1 MSVEDLIR
9 TVMTEFRQI
18 VKAETV
24 VGEPI
29 EIGGTVVVPV
39 SRISFVFG
47 AGGGAD
53 KSDGGGSGTG
63 GGASVEPLA
72 FVVIRDGKAQILPVQ
87 EKEGSIKG
95 LLDLAP
101 DLLAK
106 VKALKEKRDRRK
118 AEADADA
125 DSGDDDVSA

>member
-39 SRISFVFG
+39 SRISFGFG

-72 FVVIRDGKAQILPVQ
+72 FVVIREGKAQILPVQ

-106 VKALKEKRDRRK
+106 VKTLKEKRDRRRVE
-118 AEADADA
+118 AETDA

>member
-29 EIGGTVVVPV
+29 DIGGTVVVPV
-39 SRISFVFG
+39 SRISFGFG
-47 AGGGAD
+47 AGGGGD
-53 KSDGGGSGTG
+53 KSDGSGSGTG
-63 GGASVEPLA
+63 GGASVEPMA
-72 FVVIRDGKAQILPVQ
+72 FVVIQDGKAQILPVQ

-101 DLLAK
+101 DLLSK
-106 VKALKEKRDRRK
+106 VKALKEKRARK
-118 AEADADA
+118 KADEEADTN
-125 DSGDDDVSA
+125 SGDDDVSV

>member
-29 EIGGTVVVPV
+29 DIGGTVVVPV
-39 SRISFVFG
+39 SRISFGFG
-47 AGGGAD
+47 AGGGGD
-53 KSDGGGSGTG
+53 KSDGSGSGTG
-63 GGASVEPLA
+63 GGASVEPMA
-72 FVVIRDGKAQILPVQ
+72 FVVIQDGKAQILPVQ

-101 DLLAK
+101 DLLSK
-106 VKALKEKRDRRK
+106 VKALKEKRDRK
-118 AEADADA
+118 KADAEADTN
-125 DSGDDDVSA
+125 SGDDDVSA

>member
-39 SRISFVFG
+39 SRISFGFG
-47 AGGGAD
+47 AGGGGD
-53 KSDGGGSGTG
+53 KSDGSGSGTG

-72 FVVIRDGKAQILPVQ
+72 FVVIQDGKAQILPIR

-101 DLLAK
+101 DLLSK
-106 VKALKEKRDRRK
+106 VKAMKEKRDRKK
-118 AEADADA
+118 ADAEADA

>member
-29 EIGGTVVVPV
+29 DIGGTVVVPV
-39 SRISFVFG
+39 SRISFGFG
-47 AGGGAD
+47 AGGGGD
-53 KSDGGGSGTG
+53 KSDGSGSGTG
-63 GGASVEPLA
+63 GGASVEPMA
-72 FVVIRDGKAQILPVQ
+72 FVVIQDGKAQILPVQ

-101 DLLAK
+101 DLLSK
-106 VKALKEKRDRRK
+106 VKALKEKRARK
-118 AEADADA
+118 KADEEADTN
-125 DSGDDDVSA
+125 SGDDDVSA

>member
-18 VKAETV
+18 VKTETV

-29 EIGGTVVVPV
+29 EAGGAVVVPV
-39 SRISFVFG
+39 SRISFGFG
-47 AGGGAD
+47 AGGGGD

-72 FVVIRDGKAQILPVQ
+72 FVVIRDGKAQILPVR
-87 EKEGSIKG
+87 EKEGSVKG

-101 DLLAK
+101 DLLSK
-106 VKALKEKRDRRK
+106 VKDFKEKRDRK
-118 AEADADA
+118 KTEADAGT

>member
-1 MSVEDLIR
+1 MWCPSPGFLSGS
-9 TVMTEFRQI
+9 
-18 VKAETV
+18 A
-24 VGEPI
+24 
-29 EIGGTVVVPV
+29 PV
-39 SRISFVFG
+39 AVRN
-47 AGGGAD
+47 

-87 EKEGSIKG
+87 EKEGSVKG

-118 AEADADA
+118 AQADADA

>member
-29 EIGGTVVVPV
+29 EFGGTVVVPV
-39 SRISFVFG
+39 SRISFGFG
-47 AGGGAD
+47 AGGGGD
-53 KSDGGGSGTG
+53 KSEGSGSGTG

-72 FVVIRDGKAQILPVQ
+72 FVVIRDGKAQILPLQ

-101 DLLAK
+101 DLLSK
-106 VKALKEKRDRRK
+106 VKALKEKRDRK
-118 AEADADA
+118 KVDAEADT

>member
-29 EIGGTVVVPV
+29 DIGGTVVVPV
-39 SRISFVFG
+39 SRISFGFG
-47 AGGGAD
+47 AGGGGD
-53 KSDGGGSGTG
+53 KSDGSGSGTG

-106 VKALKEKRDRRK
+106 VKTLKENRDRRK
-118 AEADADA
+118 AEAEAET
-125 DSGDDDVSA
+125 DSGDDDVSV

>member
-29 EIGGTVVVPV
+29 DIGGTVVVPV
-39 SRISFVFG
+39 SRISFGFG
-47 AGGGAD
+47 AGGGGD
-53 KSDGGGSGTG
+53 KSDGSGSGTG
-63 GGASVEPLA
+63 GGASVEPMA
-72 FVVIRDGKAQILPVQ
+72 FVVIQDGKAQILPVQ

-118 AEADADA
+118 AESEADA

>member
-39 SRISFVFG
+39 SRISFGFG

-53 KSDGGGSGTG
+53 TSDGGGSGTG

-101 DLLAK
+101 DLLSK
-106 VKALKEKRDRRK
+106 VKAIKEKRDRKK
-118 AEADADA
+118 AEEEADA

>member
-29 EIGGTVVVPV
+29 EVGGAVVVPV
-39 SRISFVFG
+39 SRISFGFG
-47 AGGGAD
+47 AGGGAE

-72 FVVIRDGKAQILPVQ
+72 FVVIRDGKVQILPVQ

-101 DLLAK
+101 DLLTK

>member
-39 SRISFVFG
+39 SRISFGFG

-72 FVVIRDGKAQILPVQ
+72 FVVIREGKAQILPVQ

-106 VKALKEKRDRRK
+106 VKTLKEKRDRRRVE
-118 AEADADA
+118 AEADA

>member
-1 MSVEDLIR
+1 MSVEDLIK

-18 VKAETV
+18 VNAETV

-29 EIGGTVVVPV
+29 DVGGTVVVPV
-39 SRISFVFG
+39 SRISFGFG
-47 AGGGAD
+47 AGGGSD

-101 DLLAK
+101 DILSK
-106 VKALKEKRDRRK
+106 VKGFKEKRERRK
-118 AEADADA
+118 AQTDAET
-125 DSGDDDVSA
+125 DSNDDVSA

>member
-29 EIGGTVVVPV
+29 DIGGTVVVPV
-39 SRISFVFG
+39 SRISFGFG
-47 AGGGAD
+47 AGGGGD
-53 KSDGGGSGTG
+53 KSDGSGSGTG
-63 GGASVEPLA
+63 GGASVEPMA
-72 FVVIRDGKAQILPVQ
+72 FVVIQDGKAQILPVQ

-101 DLLAK
+101 DLLSK
-106 VKALKEKRDRRK
+106 VKALKEKRARK
-118 AEADADA
+118 KADEEADTN
-125 DSGDDDVSA
+125 SGDDDESA

>member
-39 SRISFVFG
+39 SRISFGFG
-47 AGGGAD
+47 AGGGVD

-72 FVVIRDGKAQILPVQ
+72 FVVIREGKAQILPVQ

-118 AEADADA
+118 ADA

>member
-39 SRISFVFG
+39 SRISFGFG

-106 VKALKEKRDRRK
+106 VKALMEKRDRRK

>member
-39 SRISFVFG
+39 SRISFGFG

-53 KSDGGGSGTG
+53 TADGGGSGTG

-101 DLLAK
+101 GLLSK
-106 VKALKEKRDRRK
+106 VKAFKEKRDRKK
-118 AEADADA
+118 AEEEADA

>member
-39 SRISFVFG
+39 SRISFGFG

-106 VKALKEKRDRRK
+106 VKAIKEKRDRRK